1 MTNLSWGKTMIN
13 YDIKTEGSK
22 LYITVQDNTLHTG
35 FCLDTDQLTL
45 SQLMLLYMFL
55 DKQIAKQT
63 AKLGLILK
71 KH

>member
-1 MTNLSWGKTMIN
+1 MIK

-63 AKLGLILK
+63 EQLGLILK
-71 KH
+71 KY

>member
-1 MTNLSWGKTMIN
+1 MIN

-22 LYITVQDNTLHTG
+22 LYIAVQDNTLHTG

-45 SQLMLLYMFL
+45 TQLMLLHSFL
-55 DKQIAKQT
+55 AKQIAEQT

>member
-1 MTNLSWGKTMIN
+1 MIN

-45 SQLMLLYMFL
+45 TQLMVLYSFL
-55 DKQIAKQT
+55 ATQIEKQT

>member
-1 MTNLSWGKTMIN
+1 MIN
-13 YDIKTEGSK
+13 YDIKTQGSK

-35 FCLDTDQLTL
+35 FCLDTEQLNL
-45 SQLMLLYMFL
+45 SQLMVLYSFL
-55 DKQIAKQT
+55 ATQIEKQT

>member
-1 MTNLSWGKTMIN
+1 MIN

-22 LYITVQDNTLHTG
+22 LYIAVQDNTLHTG

-45 SQLMLLYMFL
+45 TQLMVLYSFL
-55 DKQIAKQT
+55 ATQIEKQT